1 MCFKENCLAGCPC
14 NDFECSTTTI
24 SDVTTPII
32 PATTTAPAGNA
43 VLVLSTSYF
52 NNRPMI
58 IDFEGRRT
66 TTAYLNDVR
75 KMKVN
80 LF

>member
-14 NDFECSTTTI
+14 NDFECTTTT
-24 SDVTTPII
+24 STPEVTTATI
-32 PATTTAPAGNA
+32 PTTTTSPAGNA

-52 NNRPMI
+52 NNTPMI
-58 IDFEGRRT
+58 IDFKGRRT
-66 TTAYLNDVR
+66 ATNDVR